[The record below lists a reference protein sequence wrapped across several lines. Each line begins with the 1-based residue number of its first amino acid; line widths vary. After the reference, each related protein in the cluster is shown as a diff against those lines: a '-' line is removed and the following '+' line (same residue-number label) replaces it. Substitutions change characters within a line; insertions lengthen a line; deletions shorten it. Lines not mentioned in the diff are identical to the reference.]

1 VRTLKLVVAYDGS
14 AYCGWQLQP
23 NGITVQQVVEEAI
36 GKILGPHRT
45 LVAGR
50 TDSGVH
56 ALGQVVALR
65 TGKTMPPEELMNA
78 MNFHLPPDI
87 AVRSIEEVSN
97 DFDPR
102 KSAVSKLYR
111 YRVWN
116 EFVRPVLVRN
126 QVWHVYGV
134 DWNRVELAL
143 PALLGKH
150 DFKSFEGAN
159 SNAAN
164 AIRTLTR
171 VALIR
176 DPAPNE
182 TWLEF
187 EGDGFVKHM
196 VRNMVGT
203 LVEVGRKQHPPKW
216 VAEVIEKR
224 DRKSAGA
231 MAPAAGLT
239 LVEVRY

>member
-1 VRTLKLVVAYDGS
+1 MRTLKLVLAYDGS
-14 AYCGWQLQP
+14 AYHGWQLQP
-23 NGITVQQVVEEAI
+23 NGITVQAVVEDAI
-36 GKILGPHRT
+36 AKILGPHRT

-65 TGKTMPPEELMNA
+65 TGKTMEPQILLRAMNA
-78 MNFHLPPDI
+78 HLPQDI
-87 AVRSIEEVSN
+87 AVSSIEEVSN
-97 DFDPR
+97 EFDPR

-116 EFVRPVLVRN
+116 ERVRPVLVRN
-126 QVWHVYGV
+126 QVWHVYGI
-134 DWNRVELAL
+134 DWDRVEAAL
-143 PALLGKH
+143 PVLRGKH
-150 DFKSFEGAN
+150 DFASFQD
-159 SNAAN
+159 SQCNAAN

-171 VALIR
+171 VELLRNA
-176 DPAPNE
+176 APHE
-182 TWLEF
+182 TWIEI

-196 VRNMVGT
+196 VRNIVGT
-203 LVEVGRKQHPPKW
+203 LVEVGRGHQAPAW
-216 VAEVIEKR
+216 VGEVMEKR
-224 DRKSAGA
+224 NRRAAGP